1 MVVTNESQI
10 LLLAHQHSLLVS
22 RTLSLAFFSK
32 KRRVSGV
39 GATQQNQRVGIIA
52 MLQLRAV
59 HVLLLAFS
67 RNQLLRKQSW
77 KFALSRPLHV
87 HFQFVFI
94 RAVFP
99 DLLPWPQVRLPRSKF
114 CRVLIL
120 LFTLVCARCRALW
133 TWTLFFFVLL
143 FVFFFCVFCAR
154 PVSAKSKISKTRKSS
169 TKKETKSLY
178 RYKLWEDALF
188 LTDDDRDLFWESY
201 HFVVLSKNAENA
213 TTRGEC
219 LRLFSTLSLLFF
231 LSSSL
236 RTTFAKLP

>member
-1 MVVTNESQI
+1 MQRNQNGCN
-10 LLLAHQHSLLVS
+10 SLLVS
-22 RTLSLAFFSK
+22 RTLSIGFFSK

-87 HFQFVFI
+87 HFRFVFI

-143 FVFFFCVFCAR
+143 FVFFSVFF
-154 PVSAKSKISKTRKSS
+154 
-169 TKKETKSLY
+169 
-178 RYKLWEDALF
+178 AL
-188 LTDDDRDLFWESY
+188 
-201 HFVVLSKNAENA
+201 V
-213 TTRGEC
+213 
-219 LRLFSTLSLLFF
+219 LSLLKARSPRLERAQQKKKQRACTGINFEKTRFF
-231 LSSSL
+231 W
-236 RTTFAKLP
+236 RTTTEIFFESQTILLCY

>member
-1 MVVTNESQI
+1 MQRNQNGCN
-10 LLLAHQHSLLVS
+10 SLLVS
-22 RTLSLAFFSK
+22 RTLSIGFFSK

-52 MLQLRAV
+52 MLQLHAV

-87 HFQFVFI
+87 HFRFVFI

-120 LFTLVCARCRALW
+120 LYHSCVRSMSCIMNMNSR
-133 TWTLFFFVLL
+133 
-143 FVFFFCVFCAR
+143 FFFCVF
-154 PVSAKSKISKTRKSS
+154 
-169 TKKETKSLY
+169 
-178 RYKLWEDALF
+178 AL
-188 LTDDDRDLFWESY
+188 
-201 HFVVLSKNAENA
+201 VLSPLKQDLQDSKELNKKRNKE
-213 TTRGEC
+213 
-219 LRLFSTLSLLFF
+219 
-231 LSSSL
+231 
-236 RTTFAKLP
+236 PVQV